1 MISGTSTIPGN
12 YDRKGCKRMEYGKP
26 YDTIKS
32 VGKYSEP
39 ERSVRNKKEKPI
51 TEDEKEK
58 TSG

>member
-1 MISGTSTIPGN
+1 
-12 YDRKGCKRMEYGKP
+12 MEYGKP